1 MSVQDKGKK
10 TKEQRH
16 DSVSETT
23 EGYTTDKLLSHTN
36 QSRKR
41 LKTKQSTS
49 REDVCTRYFPN
60 QIGTDLTDWFTSY
73 RPIFVK
79 HPMSTRFWRY
89 TLNYGTSVLW
99 TTANPLPIW
108 FLQICF
114 FWKNRVLGD
123 PTFPG
128 ENRKKKT
135 RVKERKN
142 RSKRLAKDS

>member
-73 RPIFVK
+73 RPKFVK
-79 HPMSTRFWRY
+79 HPMSTPFLEIYPEIWHKCSM
-89 TLNYGTSVLW
+89 NYCQPVADFFSPDLFF
-99 TTANPLPIW
+99 
-108 FLQICF
+108 FL
-114 FWKNRVLGD
+114 NRVLGD

-128 ENRKKKT
+128 QNRKK
-135 RVKERKN
+135 EKN
-142 RSKRLAKDS
+142 TSKRLAKDS